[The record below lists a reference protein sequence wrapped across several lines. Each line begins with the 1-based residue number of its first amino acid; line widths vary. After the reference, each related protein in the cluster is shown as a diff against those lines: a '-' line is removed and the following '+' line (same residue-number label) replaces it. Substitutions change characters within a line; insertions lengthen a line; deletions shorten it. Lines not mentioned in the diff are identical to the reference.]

1 MPPESPAQKAVVVG
15 SPIGE
20 CDPLAVDGLDQRQA
34 MLPRESRIVVGGE
47 AFGFESASTC
57 RIQPSPSM
65 GLTGMMR

>member
-34 MLPRESRIVVGGE
+34 MLPRESRIVVGGGVDTE
-47 AFGFESASTC
+47 MQFCITHRAD
-57 RIQPSPSM
+57 
-65 GLTGMMR
+65 LTR